1 MKQDSLEKFI
11 RDNRTEFDRK
21 YPPAA
26 VWDRIADELDKKQY
40 RHQPRIYTLMKW
52 AAAVTVILAVGFVLG
67 MYTIQPR
74 NEAQQMM
81 VNMGPQQYERYQEIQ
96 NYYTHQVS
104 QKWDEVQSLKAQIP
118 SSDPGKLDDDLNQ
131 LDAVYQELKNELI
144 QNHGADDEKII
155 DAMIMNYQTK
165 IDILE
170 RVAEKLKQQQQTQ
183 QQQKDETVDI

>member
-11 RDNRTEFDRK
+11 RDNREDFDRM
-21 YPPAA
+21 YPSAA
-26 VWDRIADELDKKQY
+26 VWDRIADELDKKEY

-52 AAAVTVILAVGFVLG
+52 AAAVTVILAVGFTLG
-67 MYTIQPR
+67 LYTIKPQTER
-74 NEAQQMM
+74 QQMM

-104 QKWDEVQSLKAQIP
+104 QKWDEVESLKAQLP
-118 SSDPGKLDDDLNQ
+118 TTDPGKLDDDLGQ
-131 LDAVYQELKNELI
+131 LDAVFTELKNELI
-144 QNHGADDEKII
+144 KSHGADDEKII

-170 RVAEKLKQQQQTQ
+170 RVAEKLKQQQQSQ

>member
-11 RDNRTEFDRK
+11 RDNREDFDRM
-21 YPPAA
+21 YPSAA
-26 VWDRIADELDKKQY
+26 VWDRIADELDKKEY

-52 AAAVTVILAVGFVLG
+52 AAAVTVILAVGFTLG
-67 MYTIQPR
+67 LYTIKPQTER
-74 NEAQQMM
+74 QQMM

-104 QKWDEVQSLKAQIP
+104 QKWDEVQSLKAQLP
-118 SSDPGKLDDDLNQ
+118 TTDPGKLDDDLGQ
-131 LDAVYQELKNELI
+131 LDAVFTELKNELI
-144 QNHGADDEKII
+144 KSHGADDEKII

-170 RVAEKLKQQQQTQ
+170 RVAEKLKQQQQSQ